1 MKETLF
7 FSVCSS
13 MFLLFISF
21 IFVVEAFQIADF
33 RQTTNYDRWKSNHSL
48 QSIKRTKTVLD
59 VEFHSKCDKI
69 LFHRKRTICRQAI
82 DSENIKA
89 QKKKSI
95 GKKRG
100 KVKFSSS
107 GQDAEASANESSGL
121 TTNEPGKSNSLVND
135 PNADIPPSSSKGMTR
150 LSRAVAKA
158 SAERENESTKRS
170 LNQKIHQSSNPN
182 RPTDAPTS
190 TFISNQSS
198 GNTSPKSL
206 AQLTRVIDSQLY
218 ANGPRGTTRGDYPKL
233 DGVVQSARDNM
244 ISLLG
249 FNQLKGDWKI
259 HSSRSTYNV
268 AIVFGKKLVRDQI
281 TVEYASRIRTLAR
294 LFKNDAE
301 FRPSLVC
308 FCGGKAEGGHVASAD
323 AGYIF
328 FRNMCEAQDID
339 LEGVGIF
346 IANKSQDDYEAI
358 QLVVDEIKKEH
369 VPKWLD
375 ASPETTSLKQKA
387 INVHFTLVSTEY
399 HLCNIND
406 VHHRSPGQSLLRNI
420 EMISDSYRDPP
431 PNSNSMKS
439 SIGPISSTLSSGMLR
454 KGFENSDN
462 DDCNTFDR
470 DVTNTIRGL
479 VKVSW
484 SFQVSFSK
492 NFFNYFPLRTSS

>member
-1 MKETLF
+1 M
-7 FSVCSS
+7 
-13 MFLLFISF
+13 
-21 IFVVEAFQIADF
+21 VEAFQIADF
-33 RQTTNYDRWKSNHSL
+33 RQTTNYDRWKNNHSL
-48 QSIKRTKTVLD
+48 QSMKRTKTVLD
-59 VEFHSKCDKI
+59 VELHSKYDQI
-69 LFHRKRTICRQAI
+69 FHRKRTICRQAI

-89 QKKKSI
+89 QKKKNI
-95 GKKRG
+95 GKKRR

-107 GQDAEASANESSGL
+107 GQDADASANETSRF
-121 TTNEPGKSNSLVND
+121 TTNEAEKSSSLVND
-135 PNADIPPSSSKGMTR
+135 PNADIPLPSSKGMTR

-170 LNQKIHQSSNPN
+170 LNQKIHQSSHPN

-206 AQLTRVIDSQLY
+206 AQLTKVIDSQLY

-268 AIVFGKKLVRDQI
+268 AILFGKKLVRDQI
-281 TVEYASRIRTLAR
+281 TVEYASRLRTLAR
-294 LFKNDAE
+294 MFKNDAE

-346 IANKSQDDYEAI
+346 IANESQDDYEAI

-420 EMISDSYRDPP
+420 EMISDSFRDPP
-431 PNSNSMKS
+431 PNSTRV
-439 SIGPISSTLSSGMLR
+439 GPISSTLSSGMLR
-454 KGFENSDN
+454 NGFENSDS
-462 DDCNTFDR
+462 DDWNTLDR

-479 VKVSW
+479 VKGTW
-484 SFQVSFSK
+484 SFQ
-492 NFFNYFPLRTSS
+492 

>member
-7 FSVCSS
+7 FSACYS
-13 MFLLFISF
+13 MLLLSISESFLHPTLVNFKS
-21 IFVVEAFQIADF
+21 AGF
-33 RQTTNYDRWKSNHSL
+33 RQTTNYDKWKQNHY
-48 QSIKRTKTVLD
+48 
-59 VEFHSKCDKI
+59 
-69 LFHRKRTICRQAI
+69 RTICRQAI

-95 GKKRG
+95 GKKRR
-100 KVKFSSS
+100 KVKFNSS
-107 GQDAEASANESSGL
+107 GQDEAASANESSGL
-121 TTNEPGKSNSLVND
+121 TTSESNSFVID
-135 PNADIPPSSSKGMTR
+135 PNADKPLPSSKGI

-158 SAERENESTKRS
+158 SAERENETMRNS

-281 TVEYASRIRTLAR
+281 TVEYASRIRTFAR

-431 PNSNSMKS
+431 PNSYSMKS

-462 DDCNTFDR
+462 DDCNYNILDR

-492 NFFNYFPLRTSS
+492 NSFNYFPLRISS